1 MRSEFHIGDDRVS
14 PAPPEMPP
22 WFYELSPEQQATV
35 GGHAAMAAVDSDGVH
50 AQLKEPDRVALAST
64 REEAERWF
72 FDVHGYMVRRRP
84 GQNLHEHMYVC

>member
-50 AQLKEPDRVALAST
+50 AQLKEPDRVALA
-64 REEAERWF
+64 RCAEACIRAVF
-72 FDVHGYMVRRRP
+72 
-84 GQNLHEHMYVC
+84 